1 MNKFIAAF
9 DGLHFSQT
17 NCEYAIAFTK
27 AEKAHL
33 TGVFLDD
40 KTYTSYKIYE
50 LVIEEG
56 VSEHKLKKLRHEDH
70 ECRINS
76 SKNFESLC
84 AQASIEYNIHHD
96 NEIAVQELLHESI
109 FADLLFVNKDE
120 KFVHH
125 EEKFPSR
132 FIKDIL
138 SHAQCPVII
147 TPESFLSIE
156 KIILLY
162 NGEPNSVYAI
172 KMFTYLLS
180 SFHGLSVEIIMV
192 KQMEDNSHL
201 PDHKLLKEFLKRHFQ
216 NTTYT
221 VLKGIPEQEIV
232 NHLQQ
237 EKKSFITVLGAY
249 RRTMVSRWFQSSM
262 ADALIKNFNMPV
274 FIAHNK

>member
-9 DGLHFSQT
+9 DGLNFSES
-17 NCEYAIAFTK
+17 NCDYAVAFAK
-27 AEKAHL
+27 SEKAHL

-56 VSEHKLKKLRHEDH
+56 VSEHKLKKLKHEDQGL
-70 ECRINS
+70 RIET
-76 SKNFESLC
+76 SKKFESIC
-84 AQASIEYNIHHD
+84 HEASIEYNIHHD

-109 FADLLFVNKDE
+109 FADLLIVNKDE

-138 SHAQCPVII
+138 SHSQCPVMV
-147 TPESFLSIE
+147 TPEDFLSTE

-172 KMFTYLLS
+172 RMFTYLLS
-180 SFHGLSVEIIMV
+180 SFQALPVEIIMV
-192 KQMEDNSHL
+192 KKIEDNSHF
-201 PDHKLLKEFLKRHFQ
+201 PDHKLLKEFLRRHFPA
-216 NTTYT
+216 TTYT
-221 VLKGIPEQEIV
+221 ILKGIPEEEIV
-232 NHLQQ
+232 SHLKL
-237 EKKSFITVLGAY
+237 EKKNFITVLGAY

-262 ADALIKNFNMPV
+262 ADALMKNFNMPI

>member
-9 DGLHFSQT
+9 DGLNFSES
-17 NCEYAIAFTK
+17 NCEYAVAFTK
-27 AEKAHL
+27 SEKAHL

-56 VSEHKLKKLRHEDH
+56 VSEHKLKKLKHEDQ
-70 ECRINS
+70 EVRMNT
-76 SKNFESLC
+76 SKKFETIC
-84 AQASIEYNIHHD
+84 DDASIEYNVHHD
-96 NEIAVQELLHESI
+96 NEIAVQELLHESN
-109 FADLLFVNKDE
+109 FADLLIINKDE

-138 SHAQCPVII
+138 SHAQCPVLV
-147 TPESFLSIE
+147 TPDSFSPTE

-172 KMFTYLLS
+172 KMFTYLFS
-180 SFHGLSVEIIMV
+180 SFHDLPVEIILV
-192 KQMEDNSHL
+192 KNIEDNLHL
-201 PDHKLLKEFLKRHFQ
+201 PDHKLLKELLRRHFP

-221 VLKGIPEQEIV
+221 VLKGIAEDEIV
-232 NHLQQ
+232 RHLQR
-237 EKKSFITVLGAY
+237 ENKKFITVLGAY
-249 RRTMVSRWFQSSM
+249 RRTMVSRWFQSSL

>member
-9 DGLHFSQT
+9 DGLVFSET
-17 NCEYAIAFTK
+17 NCEYAVAVTK
-27 AEKAHL
+27 SEKAHL

-50 LVIEEG
+50 LVIEDG
-56 VSEHKLKKLRHEDH
+56 ISEHKLKKLKHEDQ
-70 ECRINS
+70 EFRIS
-76 SKNFESLC
+76 TSKKFESIC
-84 AQASIEYNIHHD
+84 NEASIEYNVHHD

-109 FADLLFVNKDE
+109 YADLLIINKDE

-132 FIKDIL
+132 FMKDIL
-138 SHAQCPVII
+138 SHAQCPVMV
-147 TPESFLSIE
+147 TPTSFLATE
-156 KIILLY
+156 KIIFLF
-162 NGEPNSVYAI
+162 NGEPNAIYAI
-172 KMFTYLLS
+172 RMFAYLFS
-180 SFHGLSVEIIMV
+180 SYHDLPLEIIMV
-192 KQMEDNSHL
+192 KKMEDNLHL
-201 PDHKLLKEFLKRHFQ
+201 PDHKLLKEFLRRHFQ

-221 VLKGIPEQEIV
+221 VLKGIPEEEIV
-232 NHLQQ
+232 GHLQR
-237 EKKSFITVLGAY
+237 ETKNFITVLGAY

>member
-9 DGLHFSQT
+9 DGLNFSQA
-17 NCEYAIAFTK
+17 NCEYAVALAK
-27 AEKAHL
+27 SEKAHL

-56 VSEHKLKKLRHEDH
+56 VSENKLKKLKHEDH
-70 ECRINS
+70 ELRINTS
-76 SKNFESLC
+76 NKFEVMC
-84 AQASIEYNIHHD
+84 NDASIEYNIHHD
-96 NEIAVQELLHESI
+96 NEIAVHELLHESI

-125 EEKFPSR
+125 QEKFPSR

-138 SHAQCPVII
+138 SHAQCPVMV
-147 TPESFLSIE
+147 TPDTFINTE

-172 KMFTYLLS
+172 RMFCYLFS
-180 SFHGLSVEIIMV
+180 SLHGLPVEIIMV
-192 KQMEDNSHL
+192 KKMEDNLHL
-201 PDHKLLKEFLKRHFQ
+201 PDHKLLKEYLKRHFH

-221 VLKGIPEQEIV
+221 VLKGIPEEEIV
-232 NHLQQ
+232 NHLQR
-237 EKKSFITVLGAY
+237 EKKNFITILGAY

>member
-9 DGLHFSQT
+9 DGLDFSES
-17 NCEYAIAFTK
+17 NCDYAVAFAK
-27 AEKAHL
+27 SEKAHL

-56 VSEHKLKKLRHEDH
+56 VSEHKLKKLKHEDQGL
-70 ECRINS
+70 RIET
-76 SKNFESLC
+76 SKKFESIC
-84 AQASIEYNIHHD
+84 QEASIEYNIHHD

-109 FADLLFVNKDE
+109 FADLLIVNKDE

-138 SHAQCPVII
+138 SHSQCPVMV
-147 TPESFLSIE
+147 TPEAFLPTE

-172 KMFTYLLS
+172 RMFTYLLS
-180 SFHGLSVEIIMV
+180 SFQSLSVEVIMV
-192 KQMEDNSHL
+192 KKMEDNSHL
-201 PDHKLLKEFLKRHFQ
+201 PDHKLLKEFLRRHFQ
-216 NTTYT
+216 NITYT
-221 VLKGIPEQEIV
+221 ILKGIPEVEIV
-232 NHLQQ
+232 SHLQR
-237 EKKSFITVLGAY
+237 EKKSFITVIGAY

-262 ADALIKNFNMPV
+262 ADALVKNFNMPV

>member
-1 MNKFIAAF
+1 MNKFIATF
-9 DGLHFSQT
+9 DGFIFSKT
-17 NCEYAIAFTK
+17 NCEFAVAFAK

-40 KTYTSYKIYE
+40 KTYTSYKIYD

-56 VSEHKLKKLRHEDH
+56 VSEHRLKKLKQEDQ
-70 ECRINS
+70 EIRINT
-76 SKNFESLC
+76 SKKFEEIC
-84 AQASIEYNIHHD
+84 EDAKIEYNIHHD
-96 NEIAVQELLHESI
+96 QEIAVQELLHESI
-109 FADLLFVNKDE
+109 FADLLFINKDE

-132 FIKDIL
+132 FIKDVL

-147 TPESFLSIE
+147 TPETFVTTE
-156 KIILLY
+156 KIIFLY
-162 NGEPNSVYAI
+162 DGEPNAVYAI
-172 KMFTYLLS
+172 RMFSYLLS
-180 SFHGLSVEIIMV
+180 SLHSLPVEILMV
-192 KQMEDNSHL
+192 KKMEENLHL
-201 PDHKLLKEFLKRHFQ
+201 PDHKLLKEFLKRHFH

-221 VLKGIPEQEIV
+221 VLRGIPEVEIV
-232 NHLQQ
+232 SHLKF
-237 EKKSFITVLGAY
+237 EKKNFITVLGAY

>member
-9 DGLHFSQT
+9 DGLDFSES
-17 NCEYAIAFTK
+17 NCEYAVAFAK
-27 AEKAHL
+27 SEKAHL

-56 VSEHKLKKLRHEDH
+56 VSEHKLKKLKHEDQ
-70 ECRINS
+70 ELRLGT
-76 SKNFESLC
+76 SKRFETIC
-84 AQASIEYNIHHD
+84 QEASIEYNIHHD

-109 FADLLFVNKDE
+109 FADLLIVNKDE

-138 SHAQCPVII
+138 SHSQCPVMV
-147 TPESFLSIE
+147 TPEAFLPTE

-162 NGEPNSVYAI
+162 NGEANSVYAI
-172 KMFTYLLS
+172 RMFTYLLS
-180 SFHGLSVEIIMV
+180 SFQALPVEVIMV
-192 KQMEDNSHL
+192 KKMEDNSHL
-201 PDHKLLKEFLKRHFQ
+201 TDHKLLKEFLRRHFQ

-221 VLKGIPEQEIV
+221 VLKGIAEDEIV
-232 NHLQQ
+232 GHLQR
-237 EKKSFITVLGAY
+237 EKKRFITVLGAY
-249 RRTMVSRWFQSSM
+249 RRTMVSRWFQSSL